1 MVTCGGDLGSNGARD
16 EDRVCRLAADVVG
29 GRIVYPNH
37 ESSVTDPVHPPR
49 ARKVLIVDDQE
60 GSDGRWPVSSA
71 RGVTRSP
78 SRRMAREALSLA
90 ATFQPEFAILD
101 LSLPGMN
108 GVVLACRLRKVFPAG
123 RLYIIALSGH
133 ASVELRE
140 ACLAAGFDE
149 CLNKTEGI
157 ETLERL
163 LGDDRWNFDESVWLS
178 VT

>member
-49 ARKVLIVDDQE
+49 ARKVLIVDDHE
-60 GSDGRWPVSSA
+60 EIRRSLA
-71 RGVTRSP
+71 RLVGAWGHEVAVAENGER
-78 SRRMAREALSLA
+78 ALSLA

-108 GVVLACRLRKVFPAG
+108 GVVLARRLRKVFPAG

-163 LGDDRWNFDESVWLS
+163 LGDDRWNFDKTSG
-178 VT
+178 